1 MTSHK
6 DVQLATRKPDLTA
19 ELEKGVQMLLK
30 SPHVHYLKEL
40 HAAAQSDPTYIF
52 NNESTVCTAV
62 QQILVKEGVQ
72 WKPDFLARNWQRV
85 LGIAFHMIEG
95 N

>member
-6 DVQLATRKPDLTA
+6 DVQMAVRKTDPA
-19 ELEKGVQMLLK
+19 PELESAVEILLK
-30 SPHVHYLKEL
+30 PPHLFYLKEL
-40 HAAAQSDPTYIF
+40 HEAARTDPTYIF

-72 WKPDFLARNWQRV
+72 WKPDFLKRYWMRV
-85 LGIAFHMIEG
+85 LGIAFHRIEER
-95 N
+95 

>member
-1 MTSHK
+1 LTSHK
-6 DVQLATRKPDLTA
+6 DVQLATRTPDVTA
-19 ELEKGVQMLLK
+19 ELEKAVQTLLK
-30 SPHVHYLKEL
+30 SPHVYYIKEL

-52 NNESTVCTAV
+52 NNESAVCTAI
-62 QQILVKEGVQ
+62 QQILVQEGVQ

-85 LGIAFHMIEG
+85 LGIAFHMMEG